1 MKRLLILVFLFIN
14 TNVLAS
20 SPWQAGRLDYQDGSA
35 EISAFVNTED
45 TSQLQVVLCSK
56 NQDLKYRFTLL
67 LKQDILPYS
76 IFEVNVNAGGTQS
89 TAYAEVVGNS
99 LEFQIDPNI
108 LISLTDSP
116 SLSIEFKDDDA
127 KALGLKNKIDINMA
141 GADLTLKA
149 VGSECTSLCVNDDFK
164 CQESLV
170 SAILWPRTGFLSEDP
185 QSLKYLCTKNEGGL
199 DNFDLSQGCVLA
211 LNRYYTKNGIGP
223 LSFIYKLMHDENCS
237 YQKYRLLW
245 NEAVGEIASSPLGSN
260 IYVDDIDW
268 YLLLYALINPQEMRE
283 IPKSFYE
290 ILEFNDDPTTL
301 VYDIDNRYEMEA
313 LKYTAVLMRRYKTS
327 ISTTRKLNR
336 AITEFN
342 KFYRK
347 FSNALPQIKEAQA
360 LKPLIYRQMLMRL
373 WRSAGMPLGLQLSKE
388 SAFIQGSGGKLS
400 TNDALEQKCAYFDGA
415 GQDEFFMATNECYTG
430 IRSSFRDNGFK
441 IASFDNLKDKWLKF
455 QDAWESSVFYNESNL
470 DSVKNSLQSSFALTM
485 LSALKIYGFGDYF
498 LLRECIS
505 TRDSDICA
513 FEKDR
518 SYQSYTHEFKN
529 RIASISAVS
538 NTDGKALN
546 SLNKL
551 WNDYYLA
558 LRAYMDDLVKK
569 DKIPLWHADFVLGI
583 ASIVQTDI
591 LLNAQYYKEE
601 LPDESLF
608 FEADD
613 FDDEGLVKSDVEN
626 AKAQDNKSKTELVHL
641 DNLSDQE
648 IDKDRFKTS
657 PHSKVLNKTK
667 SQDKDGGDDKK
678 LDENSDRI
686 NSILGFKDKEHNI
699 QNKIANK
706 SQK

>member
-1 MKRLLILVFLFIN
+1 MKRLLILVFLIIN

-35 EISAFVNTED
+35 EISAFVNTEE

-76 IFEVNVNAGGTQS
+76 IFEVSVNAGGSQS

-116 SLSIEFKDDDA
+116 SLTISFKEEDA
-127 KALGLKNKIDINMA
+127 RALGLSSTIDINMT

-149 VGSECTSLCVNDDFK
+149 VGSECTSLCVNDNFK

-170 SAILWPRTGFLSEDP
+170 SAILWPRSGFVSEDS
-185 QSLKYLCTKNEGGL
+185 QTLKYLCTKNEGDL
-199 DNFDLSQGCVLA
+199 DSFDLSNGCKLA

-223 LSFIYKLMHDENCS
+223 LSFIYKLMHDENGS
-237 YQKYRLLW
+237 YQKYRAIW
-245 NEAVGEIASSPLGSN
+245 NEAVAEIASSPLGSN
-260 IYVDDIDW
+260 IYVDDLDW
-268 YLLLYALINPQEMRE
+268 YLLLYSLINPKELRE

-290 ILEFNDDPTTL
+290 ILDFNDDPITL

-327 ISTTRKLNR
+327 ISTTRKINR

-342 KFYRK
+342 NFYRA

-360 LKPLIYRQMLMRL
+360 LKPLVYRQMLMRL
-373 WRSAGMPLGLQLSKE
+373 WRSAGMPLGLSLKSE
-388 SAFIQGSGGKLS
+388 AAFVQGSGGKLS
-400 TNDALEQKCAYFDGA
+400 TDDALEQKCAYFDGA

-441 IASFDNLKDKWLKF
+441 TVSFDRLKEKWLIF
-455 QDAWESSVFYNESNL
+455 QDAWEKSIFFNEANL
-470 DSVKNSLQSSFALTM
+470 GQVKNSLQSSFALTM

-538 NTDGKALN
+538 NIDAKSLI

-558 LRAYMDDLVKK
+558 LRSYMDDLVKK

-583 ASIVQTDI
+583 ASIAQTDI

-608 FEADD
+608 FESDD
-613 FDDEGLVKSDVEN
+613 FDDTGLVKSDSKN
-626 AKAQDNKSKTELVHL
+626 IKLQNNKSKTELVQL

-657 PHSKVLNKTK
+657 PHSKDDNEIK
-667 SQDKDGGDDKK
+667 SHDSDKKKDDKFDK
-678 LDENSDRI
+678 NSDYI
-686 NSILGFKDKEHNI
+686 NSILGFKEKDNI
-699 QNKIANK
+699 DNK
-706 SQK
+706 STQKDVK